1 MWNGDQGAFQPLGSV
16 THRGRS
22 SGVLRMRRGRACACQ
37 AHTGPIGQFQA
48 LGTWDDAVR
57 GEGLHHSEHSIKFYS
72 GCALP
77 LLSKVSVAHGNRYPK
92 ESTKKG
98 GTEVRLVL
106 FF

>member
-1 MWNGDQGAFQPLGSV
+1 MVAHVHVKL
-16 THRGRS
+16 TRGRPGCFKPWEHGVTLSAVKVFTVASIQS
-22 SGVLRMRRGRACACQ
+22 SS
-37 AHTGPIGQFQA
+37 
-48 LGTWDDAVR
+48 VR
-57 GEGLHHSEHSIKFYS
+57 VVSF
-72 GCALP
+72 